1 MPLGFVVFV
10 SMINDIIE
18 DSKHH
23 SSDNKEN
30 SNKVSSIPKPD
41 QMRYVLQ
48 EAEGV
53 FMTLKL
59 SKLKVGLIV
68 KVVKDQYFPADLILL
83 NSDDPQGICF
93 VETKNLD
100 GEKNLKSK
108 MATSSQSLKL

>member
-18 DSKHH
+18 DSKYH

-53 FMTLKL
+53 FMTLKW
-59 SKLKVGLIV
+59 SKLKVGLI
-68 KVVKDQYFPADLILL
+68 VKDQYFPADLILL

-100 GEKNLKSK
+100 GEKI
-108 MATSSQSLKL
+108 